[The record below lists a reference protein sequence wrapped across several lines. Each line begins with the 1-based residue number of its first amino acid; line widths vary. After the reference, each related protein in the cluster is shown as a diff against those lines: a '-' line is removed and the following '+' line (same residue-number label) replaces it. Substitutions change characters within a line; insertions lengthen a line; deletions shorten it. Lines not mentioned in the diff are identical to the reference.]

1 MSVGQGTTRHKNS
14 GLPVPQMGGQQNEL
28 YCNSL
33 DQTAAAFELSPVCIN
48 SDSELE
54 IHFNDVSSVA
64 AAELSPELPS
74 SNNSSESIVYGS
86 VHQQVPMPV
95 PSLDDSL
102 NSGVSD
108 RRFSA
113 SPDVTSSIGPEQE
126 DCNSIANENQSIQPS
141 EDHCTTR
148 SDVFIAKEDDNA
160 QESKDDQ
167 ASEDCNVLEASDEN
181 QDCHECFTKNEEQE
195 KLEPRIYTVAAL
207 WLSPV
212 SFLGKRLT
220 NKHKPPIYKTRG
232 PKRSTPQLVPRAR
245 PPRKPPD
252 REKSQDGYRG

>member
-1 MSVGQGTTRHKNS
+1 
-14 GLPVPQMGGQQNEL
+14 MGGLQNEL

-64 AAELSPELPS
+64 AAELSPKLPS

-102 NSGVSD
+102 NSGVRD

-181 QDCHECFTKNEEQE
+181 QDCHECFTKQEIVFKKDKATLHVISKRCEETVIIPM
-195 KLEPRIYTVAAL
+195 KLEGNPLTLIYSKVCRLITIGLAVNEMYL
-207 WLSPV
+207 IN
-212 SFLGKRLT
+212 FLPL
-220 NKHKPPIYKTRG
+220 G
-232 PKRSTPQLVPRAR
+232 PFDCRVYITIM
-245 PPRKPPD
+245 
-252 REKSQDGYRG
+252 